1 MPGRSPG
8 RRPPP
13 VPAPPGHASP
23 PAFRCTAWP
32 TLGLRCTRLTIYV
45 VNMSTVRERPGVW
58 LIQYVWMR
66 WPGTVLLHGTDHAT
80 ARRVRWWSGPGPGAC
95 VAGLAG

>member
-1 MPGRSPG
+1 MAGRSPG
-8 RRPPP
+8 RRPTG
-13 VPAPPGHASP
+13 ARAAGRITA
-23 PAFRCTAWP
+23 AFRCAACP